1 MRMRL
6 ALIPPT
12 VMMEHTLLT
21 DVQMVLAP
29 QYLNSDG
36 YREEVNRLHKQGPS
50 YIILDNG
57 ACEGQLLSM
66 HDLQDAALELHPTE
80 LVLPDVL
87 GDYEQTVELVR
98 SWPRKLLSQDVR
110 LMAVLQ
116 GQTWEEFSKCLLA
129 YAELPYI
136 YSIGIPRHMPATLDD
151 PMARVN
157 TANFIFRNYGRRW
170 PLHALGANT
179 AYPTEASFLHHAKF
193 RSIDT
198 SLPYTFAFANR
209 MVDHF
214 VPELQLE
221 KIDRPENYFSLT
233 PVKAIHERALRNVG
247 AYMALAYGEYA

>member
-29 QYLNSDG
+29 QYLDSDE
-36 YREEVNRLHKQGPS
+36 YRYQVDRLHLNGPS

-57 ACEGQLLSM
+57 ACEGQMLAVDTLANVAGM
-66 HDLQDAALELHPTE
+66 LRPQE

-87 GDYEQTVELVR
+87 GDMEQTIELVK
-98 SWPRKLLSQDVR
+98 SWPRHALPSHIR

-129 YAELPYI
+129 YAEIPYI
-136 YSIGIPRHMPATLDD
+136 YSLGIPRHMSSTLDD

-157 TANFIFRNYGRRW
+157 TANFIFRTYGRRW

-214 VPELQLE
+214 VPELQAE

-233 PVKAIHERALRNVG
+233 PVKAVHERALRNVG
-247 AYMALAYGEYA
+247 AFMALAYGEYA